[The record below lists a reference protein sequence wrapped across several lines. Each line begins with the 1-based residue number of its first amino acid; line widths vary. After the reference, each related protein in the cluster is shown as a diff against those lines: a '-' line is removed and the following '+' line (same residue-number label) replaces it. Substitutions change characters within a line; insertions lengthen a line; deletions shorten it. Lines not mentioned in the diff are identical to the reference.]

1 MRSTSVP
8 GEEPRSAAIRVS
20 RPGSPHQLPSRDWL
34 LSCRLILALG
44 FIGMAVG
51 SMIAPSTGVA
61 QFSVSPVIT
70 TLPIHGGDQP
80 VSGLVSVRNES
91 ETTKQFLLSIVD
103 FDQSP
108 DGDHSYS
115 SPGTLHGSCG
125 DRVEVTPVAL
135 SIGAGEVE
143 DFRIEIPAGA
153 PERSCWFMVFVES
166 PAASESG
173 VIINQ
178 RIGVKVF
185 GIGASTMPG
194 GEIRTA
200 SLDESGETR
209 TVSLEYENPGD
220 APAWPIGALEV
231 RDYRGAVVAATPVRQ
246 FTVLPRSSRRIV
258 VELPHDLESGR
269 YLAVPMLDFGGAYLA
284 GTQLPFRVP

>member
-1 MRSTSVP
+1 MRSPSVP
-8 GEEPRSAAIRVS
+8 GDEPRSATTRVS
-20 RPGSPHQLPSRDWL
+20 RSGSSRELRARDWP
-34 LSCRLILALG
+34 LSCRSILLLG
-44 FIGMAVG
+44 FVASGVG
-51 SMIAPSTGVA
+51 PLITPSTGAA
-61 QFSVSPVIT
+61 QFSVSPVIL
-70 TLPIHGGDQP
+70 TLPMQGDDQP

-91 ETTKQFLLSIVD
+91 ETTQQFLLSVVD

-115 SPGTLHGSCG
+115 STGTLDGSCG

-135 SIGAGEVE
+135 SIESGEVGNV
-143 DFRIEIPAGA
+143 RIGIPAGA

-185 GIGASTMPG
+185 GIGTSTMPG

-200 SLDESGETR
+200 SLVERGGTR
-209 TVSLEYENPGD
+209 TVSLEYENSGD
-220 APAWPIGALEV
+220 APAWPIGSLEV
-231 RDYRGAVVAATPVRQ
+231 RDYHGTVVAATPVRQ
-246 FTVLPRSSRRIV
+246 FTVLPRSSRRVV
-258 VELPHDLESGR
+258 VELPDELESGR